1 MTDVHTDLP
10 CLLEY
15 LTAAIARIEALS
27 PEEARQAHVRLLADH
42 KSRAEGSPL
51 TVEEL
56 AIADLDRLLLER
68 MGLG

>member
-15 LTAAIARIEALS
+15 LTAAIAKVETLS

-42 KSRAEGSPL
+42 KSRAEDAPL
-51 TVEEL
+51 TVAEL
-56 AIADLDRLLLER
+56 ALADLETLLLEK
-68 MGLG
+68 MGQA